1 MKTTQKVAEKPLTGE
16 QILQKKISDAKEFVK
31 KIDWVQFNEVMK
43 NN

>member
-16 QILQKKISDAKEFVK
+16 QILQKKIRDAKEFVK